1 MVSDYMKN
9 TKKESKLYII
19 VRPIIKILFKFFY
32 NPKVI
37 GDGNIPKEGKVILAG
52 NHTNNFDCLML
63 MSSTKRC
70 IHFLAKIELFRGFKK
85 IIFSNMGLIPVDRS
99 KKNKEALDIA
109 KSYLDNDK
117 IIGIFPEGTIPKDKK
132 LLPF

>member
-85 IIFSNMGLIPVDRS
+85 FC
-99 KKNKEALDIA
+99 
-109 KSYLDNDK
+109 
-117 IIGIFPEGTIPKDKK
+117 KDSRKR
-132 LLPF
+132 